1 MAKAAKEA
9 PPVESYWRRTRRPVY
24 SLAFVLPMILFYE
37 LAIIV
42 VNRQVVATHG
52 YAVRNACDKFI
63 LRLMGGIFS
72 TLGWREFF
80 MSGVLVATCLVG
92 WQVLSRRSWELKLGT
107 LFGMLCESILLAV
120 VVPVVVVNLVE
131 PMLSATIE
139 NGSVSFFQSGMFA
152 RIVMSFGAGVY
163 EEFIFRLLLIGLFAL
178 VVHGV
183 TGTGWTVGALA
194 GIVLSAILFGAAHH
208 LGELGEV
215 FTWPVFIFRVCS
227 GVFFGLVFY
236 FRGFGVAAG
245 THALYNVVYFVWFA

>member
-1 MAKAAKEA
+1 
-9 PPVESYWRRTRRPVY
+9 
-24 SLAFVLPMILFYE
+24 
-37 LAIIV
+37 
-42 VNRQVVATHG
+42 
-52 YAVRNACDKFI
+52 
-63 LRLMGGIFS
+63 
-72 TLGWREFF
+72 
-80 MSGVLVATCLVG
+80 MSGVLVAACLVG
-92 WQVLSRRSWELKLGT
+92 WQILSRHSWELKLGT
-107 LFGMLCESILLAV
+107 LFGMLGESAVLAT
-120 VVPVVVVNLVE
+120 VVPVIVVYVVE
-131 PMLSATIE
+131 PRLVTIE